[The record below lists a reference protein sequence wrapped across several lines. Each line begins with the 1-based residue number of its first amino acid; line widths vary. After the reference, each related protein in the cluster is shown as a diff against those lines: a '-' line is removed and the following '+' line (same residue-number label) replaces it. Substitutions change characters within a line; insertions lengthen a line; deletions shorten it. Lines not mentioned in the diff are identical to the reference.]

1 MGAAGIIGTSWIY
14 TNGEFFAAYGAGGEI
29 FGLAI
34 ATVLASFIAMSYAE
48 LASKFPRAGGEIVY
62 GYVAFN
68 RTISFVGGWL
78 LIGAYVSSLAFY
90 VTASGTL
97 LSQLFP
103 SLETIPLYSIAGT
116 EVYLPMLLVGAALAV
131 LVCVV
136 NCYGTG
142 LGAGT
147 QLVFFCLMLVIGA
160 VLVVVGFAAGSP
172 SNFWPPYEPGGD
184 AFFSTLRFIL
194 PAMTFLT
201 GFSLVAIL
209 AEDADLRPANIG
221 KIVVAAVV
229 IAGTF
234 YCAVLLASAWII
246 PWTKTATL
254 EQGTIDT
261 YRVAGFPALGW
272 GAYTIS
278 VLGLVTSFLALFV
291 AASRIML
298 GLARAGLFPRA
309 FAKVSER
316 RGTPVNAL
324 LFTLALCLGLGWLG
338 EGALTWFLDTG
349 GVYTRREIPI
359 GPDDTAADLRS
370 ALTEI
375 GAALLVE
382 TLSSALPDPEP
393 QVGTVTYADKLDP
406 GELQIDWSRPAVEI
420 HRLVRVGGAWT
431 TIRGRRLK
439 VWATRLDPAED
450 GVTVPAGDGPIELV
464 EVQPEGR
471 ARMTARAWAHGVV
484 PEALQQL
491 GS

>member
-1 MGAAGIIGTSWIY
+1 MA
-14 TNGEFFAAYGAGGEI
+14 
-29 FGLAI
+29 
-34 ATVLASFIAMSYAE
+34 YAE
-48 LASKFPRAGGEIVY
+48 LASELPRAGGEIVY

-68 RTISFVGGWL
+68 RTVSFVGGWL

-103 SLETIPLYSIAGT
+103 SLEIIPLYTIAGT

-142 LGAGT
+142 LGAST
-147 QLVFFCLMLVIGA
+147 QLVFFCVMLAIGA
-160 VLVVVGFAAGSP
+160 ALVVVGFATGSP
-172 SNFWPPYEPGGD
+172 SNFWPPYEPGSGV
-184 AFFSTLRFIL
+184 FFSTLRFVL
-194 PAMTFLT
+194 PALTFLT

-209 AEDADLRPANIG
+209 AEDANLRPVNIARM
-221 KIVVAAVV
+221 VVAAVV

-234 YCAVLLASAWII
+234 YCIVLLASAWII

-254 EQGTIDT
+254 DQGTIDT

-278 VLGLVTSFLALFV
+278 VLGLVSSFLALFV
-291 AASRIML
+291 ATSRIMV

-349 GVYTRREIPI
+349 GVYVGFAWFIGIASMYWIRRRYPRLERPYRVRLSFLPAVGGVVAVLVILLTLVPGTDISLVWPAEYIILLVWVALGALIYAIAPKERDEQALRALLGDQYGNI
-359 GPDDTAADLRS
+359 GEEPGKAETAA
-370 ALTEI
+370 
-375 GAALLVE
+375 
-382 TLSSALPDPEP
+382 SS
-393 QVGTVTYADKLDP
+393 
-406 GELQIDWSRPAVEI
+406 
-420 HRLVRVGGAWT
+420 
-431 TIRGRRLK
+431 
-439 VWATRLDPAED
+439 
-450 GVTVPAGDGPIELV
+450 
-464 EVQPEGR
+464 R
-471 ARMTARAWAHGVV
+471 A
-484 PEALQQL
+484 P
-491 GS
+491 

>member
-1 MGAAGIIGTSWIY
+1 MSTLRKSIGPLPLIAMGSAGIIGTSWIY

-68 RTISFVGGWL
+68 RTVSFVGGWL

-103 SLETIPLYSIAGT
+103 FLETIPLYSIAGT
-116 EVYLPMLLVGAALAV
+116 EVYLPMLLVGAGLAI
-131 LVCVV
+131 LVCLV
-136 NCYGTG
+136 NCCGTG

-147 QLVFFCLMLVIGA
+147 QLVFFSLMLAIGA
-160 VLVVVGFAAGSP
+160 VLIVVGFAAGSP
-172 SNFWPPYEPGGD
+172 SNFWPPYEPGSD
-184 AFFSTLRFIL
+184 AAFSTLRFVL

-209 AEDADLRPANIG
+209 AEDANLSPANIG
-221 KIVVAAVV
+221 KVVVAAVV

-246 PWTKTATL
+246 PWTETATL
-254 EQGTIDT
+254 AQGTIDT

-278 VLGLVTSFLALFV
+278 VLGLITSFLALFV
-291 AASRIML
+291 AASRIMV

-309 FAKVSER
+309 FAKVNER

-349 GVYTRREIPI
+349 GVYVGLAWFIGVASMYRVRRRYPRVESPYRVRVPFLPAIGAVVAVLVILLTLVPGTDISLVWPSEYVILLVWFALGALIYAIAPKEPDEQALGALLGDQHQKIQAQRDETATGRRE
-359 GPDDTAADLRS
+359 
-370 ALTEI
+370 
-375 GAALLVE
+375 
-382 TLSSALPDPEP
+382 
-393 QVGTVTYADKLDP
+393 
-406 GELQIDWSRPAVEI
+406 
-420 HRLVRVGGAWT
+420 
-431 TIRGRRLK
+431 
-439 VWATRLDPAED
+439 
-450 GVTVPAGDGPIELV
+450 
-464 EVQPEGR
+464 
-471 ARMTARAWAHGVV
+471 
-484 PEALQQL
+484 
-491 GS
+491 

>member
-1 MGAAGIIGTSWIY
+1 LVAMGAAGIIGTSWIY

-34 ATVLASFIAMSYAE
+34 ATLLASFIAMSYAE

-68 RTISFVGGWL
+68 RTTPFVGGWL

-90 VTASGTL
+90 VTASGTP

-103 SLETIPLYSIAGT
+103 FLETVPLYSIAGT
-116 EVYLPMLLVGAALAV
+116 EVYLPMLLVGAALAI

-142 LGAGT
+142 FGAGT
-147 QLVFFCLMLVIGA
+147 QLVFFCLMLAIGA

-172 SNFWPPYEPGGD
+172 SNFWPPYEPGSN
-184 AFFSTLRFIL
+184 AAFSTLRFVL

-209 AEDADLRPANIG
+209 AEDADVRPANIG
-221 KIVVAAVV
+221 KTVVAAVV
-229 IAGTF
+229 IAGGF

-246 PWTKTATL
+246 PWEKTATL
-254 EQGTIDT
+254 DQGTIDT

-291 AASRIML
+291 AASRIMV

-309 FAKVSER
+309 FAAVNER

-349 GVYTRREIPI
+349 GVYVGLAWFIGVASMYWIRRRFPGVETPYRVRISFLPAI
-359 GPDDTAADLRS
+359 GGIVAVLVILLTLVPGTDISLVWPSEYIISLAWFLLGAVIYAIAPKEPDER
-370 ALTEI
+370 ALE
-375 GAALLVE
+375 ALLG
-382 TLSSALPDPEP
+382 D
-393 QVGTVTYADKLDP
+393 QYA
-406 GELQIDWSRPAVEI
+406 EV
-420 HRLVRVGGAWT
+420 
-431 TIRGRRLK
+431 
-439 VWATRLDPAED
+439 ATEREES
-450 GVTVPAGDGPIELV
+450 GAGDRTL
-464 EVQPEGR
+464 
-471 ARMTARAWAHGVV
+471 
-484 PEALQQL
+484 
-491 GS
+491 